1 MEKRLQQLEDVTI
14 RFAGDSGDGMQI
26 TGAQFTNVSALMG
39 NDLGT
44 LPDFPAEIRA
54 PAGSLAGVTSFQIHF
69 SSHEIFTPGEQC
81 DALVVMNP
89 AALKVHLNS
98 LKPHGILM
106 ANIEEFKPR
115 NLAMAGFETN
125 PLENDSLSAYQ
136 VFPVNMTKL
145 TRDAVKDLKVSAKEA
160 ERCKNF
166 FALGMA
172 YWLYQRSMETT
183 IKFIQEKFS
192 KRQEIA
198 EANLRALKAGHN
210 YCENTEQFGSSYKV
224 PPARLRPGRYRNI
237 TGTTAAVLGMIAA
250 GQKSGL
256 EVFLGSYPI
265 TPASDV
271 LHQLSRY
278 KNFGVRT
285 VQAEDEIASIC
296 MAIGA
301 AYGGSLAYTTT
312 SGPGINLKAEAMSLA
327 ISVELPLVICDIQ
340 RAGPSTGMP
349 TKTEQADLLQVLYG
363 RHGESPIAVLA
374 ASRPSDCFNTIY
386 ECSRIAIK
394 YMTPVVFLSDL
405 FLAFGAE
412 PWSIPS
418 SADLPP
424 IPMNFRTDPAGF
436 MPFLR
441 HPETL
446 ARPWAIPGTPGV
458 EHRIGGI
465 EKEHIT
471 GNVSYDPKNHELM
484 CKLRAEKIE
493 RISQEIPPTK
503 IEGPESGDLLV
514 VGWGSTYGA
523 IRTASQKK
531 REEGKSVSH
540 VHLRYLNPLPA
551 DLGTILYRF
560 EQVLV
565 PELNLGQLIKILRAK
580 YLVPAVGLNKVQ
592 GLPFETTEIEAKI
605 DSILRGES

>member
-1 MEKRLQQLEDVTI
+1 MEKVVRQLEDVTI

-44 LPDFPAEIRA
+44 FPDFPAEIRA
-54 PAGSLAGVTSFQIHF
+54 PAGSLAGVTSFQVHF
-69 SSHEIFTPGEQC
+69 SSREIFTPGEQC

-89 AALKVHLNS
+89 AALRVHLGF
-98 LKPHGILM
+98 LRPQGILLV
-106 ANIEEFKPR
+106 NTEEFKPR
-115 NLAMAGFETN
+115 NLTMAGYASN
-125 PLENDSLSAYQ
+125 PLEDQSLSAYQ
-136 VFPVNMTKL
+136 VFSVNMTKL
-145 TRDAVKDLKVSAKEA
+145 TREAVKDLKLSVKES

-172 YWLYQRSMETT
+172 YWLYQRSMEPTVQ
-183 IKFIQEKFS
+183 FIRDKFS
-192 KRQEIA
+192 KRPELA
-198 EANLRALKAGHN
+198 EANLRALQAGRN
-210 YCENTEQFGSSYKV
+210 YCENTEQFGSSYRV
-224 PPARLRPGRYRNI
+224 PAAKLRPGRYRNI
-237 TGTTAAVLGMIAA
+237 TGTTATVLGMIAA

-265 TPASDV
+265 TPASEI

-285 VQAEDEIASIC
+285 VQAEDEIASVC

-301 AYGGSLAYTTT
+301 AYGGSLAFTTT
-312 SGPGINLKAEAMSLA
+312 SGPGVNLKAEAVSLA
-327 ISVELPLVICDIQ
+327 ISVELPLVLCDIQ

-349 TKTEQADLLQVLYG
+349 TKTEQGDLLQVLYG

-374 ASRPSDCFNTIY
+374 GSRPSDCFDTIY
-386 ECSRIAIK
+386 ECARIAVR

-412 PWSIPS
+412 PWMFPS

-424 IPMNFRTDPAGF
+424 IPVRFRTDPEGF
-436 MPFLR
+436 QPFQRDL
-441 HPETL
+441 ETL
-446 ARPWAIPGTPGV
+446 ARPWAIPGTPGL
-458 EHRIGGI
+458 EHRIGGL
-465 EKEHIT
+465 EKEHLT
-471 GNVSYDPKNHELM
+471 GNVSYDPKNHEMM
-484 CKLRAEKIE
+484 CRLRAEKIE
-493 RISQEIPPTK
+493 KIAQEIPPTR
-503 IEGPESGDLLV
+503 IDGPESGDLLV

-523 IRTASQKK
+523 IRTATEKK

-540 VHLRYLNPLPA
+540 VHLRHLNPLPP
-551 DLGTILYRF
+551 DLGSILYRF
-560 EQVLV
+560 EHVLV
-565 PELNLGQLIKILRAK
+565 PEINLGQLLKVLRAR

-592 GLPFETTEIEAKI
+592 GQPFETTEIEAKI
-605 DSILRGES
+605 DSILRGEP